1 MNSFT
6 VFLFAIAAGMTV
18 SGIIANLYRLAAR
31 EQKKTR
37 IGTVIHCAVMIFAG
51 PVVLAENS
59 TKAFRKKSCS
69 GAAFG
74 LALALSA
81 YWSFA
86 MGVFVLSVC
95 VAR

>member
-1 MNSFT
+1 MHNFA
-6 VFLFAIAAGMTV
+6 VFLFAIAAGMTA

-31 EQKKTR
+31 EQKRGR
-37 IGTVIHCAVMIFAG
+37 IGTIVHCAVMIFAG

-59 TKAFRKKSCS
+59 TKAFRKKACS
-69 GAAFG
+69 GAAYG

-86 MGVFVLSVC
+86 MGIFVLSVC
-95 VAR
+95 IAH

>member
-6 VFLFAIAAGMTV
+6 VFLFCIAAGATL
-18 SGIIANLYRLAAR
+18 SGIIANLYRLTASR
-31 EQKKTR
+31 HKSTLNT
-37 IGTVIHCAVMIFAG
+37 ILHCAVMVFAG
-51 PVVLAENS
+51 PVVLVENS
-59 TKAFRKKSCS
+59 TRAFRKKSCS
-69 GAAFG
+69 IAAWG

-86 MGVFVLSVC
+86 MGLLVLSIV